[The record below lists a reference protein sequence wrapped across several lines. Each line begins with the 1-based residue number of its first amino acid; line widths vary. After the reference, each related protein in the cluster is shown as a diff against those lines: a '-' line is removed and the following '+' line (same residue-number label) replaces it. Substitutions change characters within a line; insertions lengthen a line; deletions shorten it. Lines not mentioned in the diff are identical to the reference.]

1 MIFFFELFEN
11 NEERYEKPDL
21 KSDKTVVY
29 MFKHKTNES
38 LKVGYNATVLKKFG
52 RIKMINAQLKSGIS
66 GTYMHVCHTSMTHKL
81 HACAKHL

>member
-11 NEERYEKPDL
+11 NKERYEKPDL

-38 LKVGYNATVLKKFG
+38 LKVG
-52 RIKMINAQLKSGIS
+52 
-66 GTYMHVCHTSMTHKL
+66 
-81 HACAKHL
+81 

>member
-38 LKVGYNATVLKKFG
+38 LKVGYNATVLKKIDG
-52 RIKMINAQLKSGIS
+52 IKMTNAQKWNFWYI
-66 GTYMHVCHTSMTHKL
+66 Y
-81 HACAKHL
+81 ACVSYIYDT

>member
-1 MIFFFELFEN
+1 MEMGLLIQILRYWEIGIPSSTGNMESLKNLFSRPLRNSSIITMIFFFELFEN

-38 LKVGYNATVLKKFG
+38 LKVG
-52 RIKMINAQLKSGIS
+52 
-66 GTYMHVCHTSMTHKL
+66 
-81 HACAKHL
+81 